1 MKTRKKYFHL
11 FTMLMGLLM
20 LLCAGMTVSAENG
33 KNRVLIK
40 GVEYSFYSSGNKHE
54 ASATIDDVRGDN
66 LPTELYI
73 PRKIRYNKVTYKVTN
88 FWWDGINKYEWW
100 GDDENPAPVDNDT
113 LWNLNVN
120 IPDKSRSYH
129 ARLKKIKFAKGIKV
143 GGSAYDYENLRQV
156 IFEDPNDLYQAKF
169 YNCPKLKRLHF
180 PASLTNR
187 YNYDIK
193 NCPSLKVTIDKKNKR
208 LKMVGNDIYSKKGD
222 ILENVV
228 AGKKEYKVPKGVRSV
243 SGTAF
248 WGNTAIEKIH
258 LGTAS
263 IQGMDG
269 LPNLKRIKVDKKRH
283 KETSFYWNSTSYCP
297 SVKRIDLPESIRYI
311 YEPFDNGKF
320 LTAYKHIYVYSKN
333 LKGGELGRVPVET
346 TFHVRNKKVEKKLRK
361 FGFKGKIVIEKNMK

>member
-54 ASATIDDVRGDN
+54 ASASIDDVRGDN

-129 ARLKKIKFAKGIKV
+129 ARLKKIKFAKGVKV

-228 AGKKEYKVPKGVRSV
+228 AGKKEYKVPKGVRIV

-361 FGFKGKIVIEKNMK
+361 FGFKGNIVIEKNMK

>member
-129 ARLKKIKFAKGIKV
+129 AAFKE
-143 GGSAYDYENLRQV
+143 DQV
-156 IFEDPNDLYQAKF
+156 CQRRKSRRF
-169 YNCPKLKRLHF
+169 
-180 PASLTNR
+180 
-187 YNYDIK
+187 
-193 NCPSLKVTIDKKNKR
+193 
-208 LKMVGNDIYSKKGD
+208 
-222 ILENVV
+222 
-228 AGKKEYKVPKGVRSV
+228 
-243 SGTAF
+243 
-248 WGNTAIEKIH
+248 
-258 LGTAS
+258 
-263 IQGMDG
+263 G
-269 LPNLKRIKVDKKRH
+269 L
-283 KETSFYWNSTSYCP
+283 
-297 SVKRIDLPESIRYI
+297 
-311 YEPFDNGKF
+311 
-320 LTAYKHIYVYSKN
+320 
-333 LKGGELGRVPVET
+333 
-346 TFHVRNKKVEKKLRK
+346 
-361 FGFKGKIVIEKNMK
+361 